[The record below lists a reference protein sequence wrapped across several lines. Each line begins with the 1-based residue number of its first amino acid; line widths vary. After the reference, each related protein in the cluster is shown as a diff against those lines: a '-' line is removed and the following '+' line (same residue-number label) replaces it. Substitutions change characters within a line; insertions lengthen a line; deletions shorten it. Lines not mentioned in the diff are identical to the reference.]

1 MKKPVQVTLI
11 MKTIKPV
18 KLDKIYDRK
27 VEGLRI
33 RTKCDR
39 YEKGE
44 KSKRHAIQKQIKTFV
59 VKDEVQ
65 KNKLKSIKTFSK
77 SNDISRQKVLQHLK
91 DKNLPKLND
100 YQCALCDA
108 YITEEEV
115 KHQLNKMEINKSPGN
130 DSLTKGFY

>member
-1 MKKPVQVTLI
+1 MIGKLRVLELEPSVTGTKK
-11 MKTIKPV
+11 
-18 KLDKIYDRK
+18 
-27 VEGLRI
+27 
-33 RTKCDR
+33 
-39 YEKGE
+39 EKNQ
-44 KSKRHAIQKQIKTFV
+44 KRHAIQKQIKTFV

-108 YITEEEV
+108 YITKEEV
-115 KHQLNKMEINKSPGN
+115 KHELNKMEITNLLQTIVPQK
-130 DSLTKGFY
+130 DSINLFGPVLKFLSFCHLKWLL

>member
-1 MKKPVQVTLI
+1 MIGKLRVLELEPSVTGTKK
-11 MKTIKPV
+11 
-18 KLDKIYDRK
+18 
-27 VEGLRI
+27 
-33 RTKCDR
+33 
-39 YEKGE
+39 EKNQ
-44 KSKRHAIQKQIKTFV
+44 KRHAIQKQIKTFV

-100 YQCALCDA
+100 YQCALCDG
-108 YITEEEV
+108 YITKEEV
-115 KHQLNKMEINKSPGN
+115 KHELNKMEINKSPGN

>member
-44 KSKRHAIQKQIKTFV
+44 KSTKFFLTLEKRHAVQKQIKTFV
-59 VKDEVQ
+59 VNDEV
-65 KNKLKSIKTFSK
+65 
-77 SNDISRQKVLQHLK
+77 
-91 DKNLPKLND
+91 
-100 YQCALCDA
+100 
-108 YITEEEV
+108 
-115 KHQLNKMEINKSPGN
+115 
-130 DSLTKGFY
+130 